1 MSHILSYK
9 GFHWEYEVFGS
20 GDETMF
26 AFHGFGNSSS
36 DFRILEPSIGKNYK
50 IISFNLPYHGNSR
63 VDDNIQKKTVT
74 KDSLKEMFQF
84 FLDQHQI
91 AKFSLMGYSLG
102 GKLALQLIELF
113 PDKVITAFLFAP
125 DGIRNNWSSGF
136 VTNYG
141 TGKKLFQGIIK
152 DPSRFF
158 RIVRMLQRI
167 SLIHE
172 KLSDFIQNSLD
183 TREKRQL
190 VWNVWMCFREIKPN
204 SSKIRA
210 IINQHKIQMHLFFG
224 KYDRVIPPSIG
235 EQFVNKLT
243 DKNCL
248 HVVDMGHN
256 LIKEKMNDYLLK
268 IE

>member
-1 MSHILSYK
+1 
-9 GFHWEYEVFGS
+9 
-20 GDETMF
+20 
-26 AFHGFGNSSS
+26 
-36 DFRILEPSIGKNYK
+36 
-50 IISFNLPYHGNSR
+50 
-63 VDDNIQKKTVT
+63 
-74 KDSLKEMFQF
+74 
-84 FLDQHQI
+84 
-91 AKFSLMGYSLG
+91 MGYSLG